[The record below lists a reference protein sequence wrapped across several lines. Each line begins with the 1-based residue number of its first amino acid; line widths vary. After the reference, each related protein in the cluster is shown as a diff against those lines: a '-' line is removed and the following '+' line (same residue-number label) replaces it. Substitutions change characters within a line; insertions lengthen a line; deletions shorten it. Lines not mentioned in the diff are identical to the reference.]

1 MSSSG
6 SISTAKSMSSAKI
19 VNSTRTMLYG
29 LLTLAGAGLFLY
41 AWFQPW
47 WNAYVVALKENG
59 VTIFPYAMVVGST
72 LKDYPQWLVGSEMPA
87 WFFRLMWVYL
97 AASMAVV
104 LISLF
109 VSDKARVGVGRLK
122 FSLPQVLVGGV
133 GVSFIVFVVVFVGVI
148 AMRAPQFYNAPL
160 QGSVFV
166 HMAEHEGNAES
177 YVETSLQMGYWLAG
191 AAGPLLVVLAL
202 FRDKIIGQTRLNPR

>member
-6 SISTAKSMSSAKI
+6 SISTAKSMTGVKSAG
-19 VNSTRTMLYG
+19 NTRSWIFG
-29 LLTLAGAGLFLY
+29 ILTIAGAGLFLY
-41 AWFQPW
+41 SWFQPW

-97 AASMAVV
+97 AACMAVL

-109 VSDKARVGVGRLK
+109 ASAKVKLGIARWK

-133 GVSFIVFVVVFVGVI
+133 GISYIVFVVVCVAVI

-160 QGSVFV
+160 QGSVFI

-177 YVETSLQMGYWLAG
+177 YVETSLQMGYWLAC
-191 AAGPLLVVLAL
+191 AVGPLLVALAL
-202 FRDKIIGQTRLNPR
+202 LRNKIVGKA